1 MLKKQVKKELESL
14 GERVG
19 DRLGQSLSKNA
30 DKKGS
35 QIGRKAGKVLG
46 EQIERVHHALE
57 KETLTKE
64 EQLGIGGKIGTG
76 LGIIGKR
83 LVERRY
89 GLLGRIMGSGDLV
102 SNGRAA
108 GAKAEKIVKRA
119 VKTGVG
125 RIASTK
131 KREGKE
137 DEQKGT

>member
-46 EQIERVHHALE
+46 EQIERVQHALE

-64 EQLGIGGKIGTG
+64 DQLGIGGKIGTG

-125 RIASTK
+125 RIAGTK
-131 KREGKE
+131 KGEDKE